1 RWGKCFVNC
10 LSQFRHLTARRIGR
24 TPMPG
29 LLLPDF
35 HCAEGS
41 RGGTMDFGDIL
52 YRTDDGVAII
62 TINRPKVLNAFR
74 SQTVDELT
82 EAFKLAWA
90 DRTVGAVILTGA
102 GDRAFCTGGDQSTRE
117 EGGYKGNPVRSDLG
131 LDIEDLHSI
140 IRDIPKPVIA
150 VVNGYAIGGGHVLH
164 VICDLTIAAD
174 TAKFGQVGPKVA
186 SVDPG
191 FGTMYLALIVGEKKA
206 REMWYLCEQYTA
218 EDCRQMGLVNKV
230 VPAADLMNEARGWA
244 KKIAGM
250 SPTAITLAKVSFNA
264 PSEEIRGIG
273 AVALRGL
280 ALYYGTEEA
289 LEGKNAFLEKR
300 KPEFARFRR

>member
-1 RWGKCFVNC
+1 M
-10 LSQFRHLTARRIGR
+10 QFE
-24 TPMPG
+24 
-29 LLLPDF
+29 DV
-35 HCAEGS
+35 
-41 RGGTMDFGDIL
+41 L
-52 YRTDDGVAII
+52 YAAADGVACI
-62 TINRPKVLNAFR
+62 TINRPQQLNAFR
-74 SQTVDELT
+74 GQTVDELVQAFH
-82 EAFKLAWA
+82 EAWR
-90 DRTVGAVILTGA
+90 DRSIGCVILTGA
-102 GDRAFCTGGDQSTRE
+102 GEKAFCVGGDQTTRE
-117 EGGYKGNPVRSDLG
+117 AGGYKGKPSRSDLG
-131 LDIEDLHSI
+131 LDIEDLHSV

-150 VVNGYAIGGGHVLH
+150 AVNGYAIGGGHVLH

-174 TAKFGQVGPKVA
+174 TAKFGQVGPKVG

-191 FGTMYLALIVGEKKA
+191 FGTMYLARIVGEKKA
-206 REMWYLCEQYTA
+206 REIWYLCEQYTA

-230 VPAADLMNEARGWA
+230 VPAAELMNEARAWA
-244 KKIAGM
+244 RKIAGM

-300 KPEFARFRR
+300 KPDFARFRR